1 MTNKDR
7 IEFVHDRIKAALKDC
22 AFTFDDLKVETDPD
36 RWASGSYRERIK
48 VTFEFNDF
56 GNNQQTLGNNQPQ

>member
-7 IEFVHDRIKAALKDC
+7 VELVHSTIERALKDC
-22 AFTFDDLKVETDPD
+22 AFTFDDLKVEIDIDERPSD
-36 RWASGSYRERIK
+36 SYRERIK

-56 GNNQQTLGNNQPQ
+56 GNNQQTLP